1 MGLEGM
7 DVFKEFMVFAR
18 HLNITKAADELHISP
33 STLSRHI
40 SALERDVGMPVIERN
55 GSVLTM
61 TPVGKLVL
69 KTAST
74 LVGEYASLLE
84 QVERYKRDASYVVR
98 VSYALDDRT
107 IIDALSLVKMK
118 LKKTYGGFNIQPV
131 RERGKGAY
139 QALLDGDVDV
149 AVAYSLDTDKIDDP
163 RVVAVPLME
172 DEIVLALPKGTFPD
186 RCEVPLEQV
195 CRRYIPR
202 PSVSVDDY
210 FDRVLGLFD
219 GCSQLPSVRII
230 DASTMDE
237 FFMHVLD
244 ADEMWL
250 FSRRQFYNYVGNIP
264 RSYRET
270 CEIHELE
277 DCDTSYRRYALFL
290 SDNPNRLVPLFV
302 QELAKT
308 DPAL

>member
-7 DVFKEFMVFAR
+7 DVFKEFIAFSR

-40 SALERDVGMPVIERN
+40 SALERDVGMPVIEHN
-55 GSVLTM
+55 GSALTL

-74 LVGEYASLLE
+74 LVGEYTSLIE

-139 QALLDGDVDV
+139 QSLLNGDVDV
-149 AVAYSLDTDKIDDP
+149 AIVYSLDADGIDDS
-163 RVVAVPLME
+163 RVVVTPLME
-172 DEIVLALPKGTFPD
+172 DEIVLALPRGTFPNQ
-186 RCEVPLEQV
+186 REVPLEQV

-202 PSVSVDDY
+202 PSASVDDY
-210 FDRVLGLFD
+210 FDRVFSLFE
-219 GCSQLPSVRII
+219 GCSQLPSARII

-250 FSRRQFYNYVGNIP
+250 FSRRQFYNYAGNIP

-277 DCDTSYRRYALFL
+277 DCDTSYRRCALFL
-290 SDNPNRLVPLFV
+290 SDNANRLVPLFV
-302 QELAKT
+302 QELSRT

>member
-7 DVFKEFMVFAR
+7 EVFREFIVFAR
-18 HLNITKAADELHISP
+18 HLNVTKAADELHISP

-40 SALERDVGMPVIERN
+40 GALERDIGMPVIEHN
-55 GSVLTM
+55 GSVLSL

-74 LVGEYASLLE
+74 LVGEYTSLLE
-84 QVERYKRDASYVVR
+84 QVARYKRDASYVVR
-98 VSYALDDRT
+98 MSYALDDRT
-107 IIDALSLVKMK
+107 IIDAVSLVKMR

-131 RERGKGAY
+131 RMRGRGAY
-139 QALLDGDVDV
+139 QALLNGDVDV
-149 AVAYSLDTDKIDDP
+149 VVAYNLDPEKIDDP

-172 DEIVLALPKGTFPD
+172 DDIVLALPRGAFPD
-186 RCEVPLEQV
+186 QREVSLEQV

-202 PSVSVDDY
+202 PSASVDDY

-237 FFMHVLD
+237 FFMHALD

-250 FSRRQFYNYVGNIP
+250 FSRRQFYNYASNIP

-277 DCDTSYRRYALFL
+277 GCNTSYWRYALFL

-302 QELAKT
+302 RELAKT
-308 DPAL
+308 DPAV